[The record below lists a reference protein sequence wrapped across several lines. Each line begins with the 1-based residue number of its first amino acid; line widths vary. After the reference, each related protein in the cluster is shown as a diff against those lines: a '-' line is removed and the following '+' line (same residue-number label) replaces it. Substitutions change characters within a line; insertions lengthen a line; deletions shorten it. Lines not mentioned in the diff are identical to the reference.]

1 MEKPKRRSR
10 LSSNNLLI
18 LLLSLIFLLL
28 GVPLLENVVDAGTLW
43 RLGLTAVTILA
54 AVATQR
60 RKLLLG
66 LGLLAVAVTAPMN
79 WLTMSIQNHSLFLAS
94 CTLDA
99 IFFAIMATMILTA
112 VIKKHLATID
122 SIYGAIC
129 AYLLYGLA
137 WSMLYLGLSLSPA
150 GDWTIL
156 GAKFDLERSRQEVSA
171 FSQIIYFSFVTMSSL
186 GYGDLVPS
194 TVLVRT
200 LSWMQSVFGQFYI
213 AVLVAWLVSE
223 IPRRQHHENLE
234 HRLNALEVA
243 QAVKPATS
251 GPAAKTPMDSG
262 RDEEC

>member
-1 MEKPKRRSR
+1 
-10 LSSNNLLI
+10 
-18 LLLSLIFLLL
+18 
-28 GVPLLENVVDAGTLW
+28 
-43 RLGLTAVTILA
+43 
-54 AVATQR
+54 
-60 RKLLLG
+60 
-66 LGLLAVAVTAPMN
+66 
-79 WLTMSIQNHSLFLAS
+79 
-94 CTLDA
+94 
-99 IFFAIMATMILTA
+99 MILTA

-129 AYLLYGLA
+129 SYLLYGLA

-156 GAKFDLERSRQEVSA
+156 GAEFDLESPRQEVSA

-223 IPRRQHHENLE
+223 IPRSRHHEDLE

-243 QAVKPATS
+243 QVAEPPTS

-262 RDEEC
+262 RDNEC